1 MKKYVFLF
9 MLTFILLV
17 SLAAKFQPTN
27 SFPLF
32 GKFIVLDP
40 GHGGLD
46 PGALYKDE
54 YEKDYNLEFAS
65 TLK

>member
-40 GHGGLD
+40 GHGR
-46 PGALYKDE
+46 Y
-54 YEKDYNLEFAS
+54 
-65 TLK
+65 